1 MGSSPDSSPFI
12 QGDGCP
18 RGDAATLN
26 DARHKPLVTR
36 GRIEHLKAL
45 AYDCGLTAEE
55 ARKHGKLTATATWEL
70 LLNSHGLEFNRKLEK
85 LPNTV
90 APVNQELN
98 HSINL
103 LEWVDFGQLVAVAL
117 ASVGFAVLV
126 LSLWPR
132 LNPLNLLPP
141 TKIQIEIGDK
151 S

>member
-18 RGDAATLN
+18 RGDATTLN

-70 LLNSHGLEFNRKLEK
+70 LLNSHGLEFDRKLEK

-103 LEWVDFGQLVAVAL
+103 YYF
-117 ASVGFAVLV
+117 
-126 LSLWPR
+126 P
-132 LNPLNLLPP
+132 
-141 TKIQIEIGDK
+141 K
-151 S
+151 SMLQ